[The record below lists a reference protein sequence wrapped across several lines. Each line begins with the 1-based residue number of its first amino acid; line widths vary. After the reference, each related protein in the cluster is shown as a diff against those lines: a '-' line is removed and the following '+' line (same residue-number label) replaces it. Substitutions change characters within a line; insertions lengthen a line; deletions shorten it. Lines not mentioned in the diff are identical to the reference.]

1 MATNPKTFVLLHG
14 AWHGGWCW
22 ERVAEPLRAR
32 GHRVTTP
39 TQTGLG
45 ERSHL
50 ISPDIDLAVFTED
63 LVNHLLWE
71 DLTDV
76 TLVGHSFGGNAMSGA
91 AEQVPERIARL
102 VYLDALVPQSGRSPF
117 DELPPEVAA
126 ERIRQAEESS
136 GGLSVPPPPAA
147 AFGVTDPADAAW
159 FESRL
164 TPHPLRCFM
173 SSQTFRGAPGNGLPA
188 EYILCNDPIYGPL
201 ESARASARSL
211 GWTIS
216 EIATGHDAMVTAP
229 LELADMLEEGPGR

>member
-1 MATNPKTFVLLHG
+1 MATTRKTFVLLHG

-50 ISPDIDLAVFTED
+50 MSLDIDLEVFTTD
-63 LVNHLLWE
+63 LVNHLLWD
-71 DLTDV
+71 DLTDAI
-76 TLVGHSFGGNAMSGA
+76 LVGHSFGGNAITGA

-102 VYLDALVPQSGRSPF
+102 VYLDALVPVSGRSPF
-117 DELPPEVAA
+117 DELPPEVVT
-126 ERIRQAEESS
+126 ERIRQAELTS

-147 AFGVTDPADAAW
+147 AFGVTDPADAEW
-159 FESRL
+159 LESRL

-173 SSQTFRGAPGNGLPA
+173 SAQTFRGEPGAGLPA
-188 EYILCNDPIYGPL
+188 QYILCNDPVYGPL
-201 ESARASARSL
+201 ESARTRARKL
-211 GWTIS
+211 GWPIA
-216 EIATGHDAMVTAP
+216 EIATGHNAMVTAP
-229 LELADMLEEGPGR
+229 EALIDILEVEPDR

>member
-45 ERSHL
+45 ERSYL

-63 LVNHLLWE
+63 LVNHLPWE
-71 DLTDV
+71 NLTDV

-136 GGLSVPPPPAA
+136 GGLSVPLPSASPTRPTPR
-147 AFGVTDPADAAW
+147 GS
-159 FESRL
+159 SR
-164 TPHPLRCFM
+164 
-173 SSQTFRGAPGNGLPA
+173 A
-188 EYILCNDPIYGPL
+188 
-201 ESARASARSL
+201 
-211 GWTIS
+211 
-216 EIATGHDAMVTAP
+216 
-229 LELADMLEEGPGR
+229 

>member
-1 MATNPKTFVLLHG
+1 MATKRKTFVLLHG

-50 ISPDIDLAVFTED
+50 MSPDIDLEVFTAD

-71 DLTDV
+71 DLTDAI
-76 TLVGHSFGGNAMSGA
+76 LVGHSFGGNAISGA

-102 VYLDALVPQSGRSPF
+102 IYLDALVPESGRSPF
-117 DELPPEVAA
+117 DELPPDVVA
-126 ERIRQAEESS
+126 ERIRQAQETS
-136 GGLSVPPPPAA
+136 GGLSIPPPPAE
-147 AFGVTDPADAAW
+147 AFGVTDPDDVDW
-159 FESRL
+159 LESFL

-173 SSQTFRGAPGNGLPA
+173 SAQTFRGEPGNGLPA
-188 EYILCNDPIYGPL
+188 QYILCNDPIYGPL
-201 ESARASARSL
+201 EGARTRARSL
-211 GWTIS
+211 GWPIAEIS
-216 EIATGHDAMVTAP
+216 TGHNAMVTAP
-229 LELADMLEEGPGR
+229 QALIDILDPDGR